1 MKKLLFAAYSL
12 EIGGIEKSLV
22 ELLNHICRLGFY
34 DITLVLEKK
43 EGAFLDELNDRIKII
58 EYTPSTHENEYIRK
72 MINLCKRIKFI
83 LKYYNKFD
91 FSAAFATYS
100 LPANFAA
107 RMASGNSALWVHTN
121 YLKLLNGD
129 KKKFEEFFNERKYF
143 EFPSIIFVSED
154 SRNAFLEVF
163 PDYKNATTVC
173 GHYLN
178 YNNILNKSNEKI
190 DDLNIDKTIPTFVNI
205 GRHSEEEKKLSRL
218 LEAAN
223 KLKEDGCKFNLVL
236 VGDGPDTD
244 TYKRTV
250 TKYDLDKYV
259 KFVGKKS
266 NPYPY
271 YKIADC
277 MVLTSEFEGFPVVF
291 LESEIFNKPIIT
303 TDVSDYQKI
312 ENKYGIV
319 TQKNEESIYK
329 AMKSF
334 IENGYEIKEKF
345 DIQSYNK
352 EVLDKLQTIFDDKK

>member
-22 ELLNHICRLGFY
+22 ELLNHISKLGFY

-43 EGAFLDELNDRIKII
+43 EGAFLEDLNDRINII
-58 EYTPSTHENEYIRK
+58 EYTPSTHENEYMRK
-72 MINLCKRIKFI
+72 IINLGKRIKFI

-100 LPANFAA
+100 LPANFVA

-121 YLKLLNGD
+121 YLTLLDGD
-129 KKKFEEFFNERKYF
+129 KRKFEEFFTDRKYF
-143 EFPSIIFVSED
+143 DFQNIVFVSED
-154 SRNAFLEVF
+154 SRNAFLSVF
-163 PDYKNATTVC
+163 PDLKNNTIVC
-173 GHYLN
+173 SHYLN
-178 YNNILNKSNEKI
+178 YKNIIEKSEEEI
-190 DDLNIDKTIPTFVNI
+190 SDLSIDKEIPTFVNI
-205 GRHSEEEKKLSRL
+205 GRHSEKEKRLSRL

-223 KLKEDGCKFNLVL
+223 RLKEEGYKFNLVL
-236 VGDGPDTD
+236 VGEGPDTD

-259 KFVGKKS
+259 KFVGAKS

-277 MVLTSEFEGFPVVF
+277 MVLTSDYEGFPVVF

-303 TDVSDYQKI
+303 TKVSDYQTI
-312 ENKYGIV
+312 ENKYGII
-319 TQKNEESIYK
+319 TEKNEESVYE

-345 DIQSYNK
+345 DIESYNR
-352 EVLDKLQTIFDDKK
+352 EVLRKLESMFQEKM